1 MRSCQKRK
9 TGDTFLHI
17 KRILMAFVEFKTC
30 DYIGYWI
37 TVKTCKHPSNSSQIV
52 PSSARQ
58 RVFSSPS
65 DKQDT
70 RGIKGIYMDILYY
83 TILHYINT
91 ITLYEL
97 SPGHQVSSSNCVHL
111 QFLFIFKFTCCKIL
125 IYSQLQNP
133 SNSSQIV
140 PSSARRCVFSSPSD
154 KQVTRGI
161 KGIYYITLY
170 YTILT
175 Y

>member
-83 TILHYINT
+83 TILHYI
-91 ITLYEL
+91 
-97 SPGHQVSSSNCVHL
+97 
-111 QFLFIFKFTCCKIL
+111 
-125 IYSQLQNP
+125 
-133 SNSSQIV
+133 
-140 PSSARRCVFSSPSD
+140 
-154 KQVTRGI
+154 
-161 KGIYYITLY
+161 TLY
-170 YTILT
+170 YTICTLFNT
-175 Y
+175 IWTEPWTPGLKFKLCACAILVYFLNSRAVKFWFILSCKTLPTVPR